1 MASRVF
7 TTRTRVRYAET
18 DASGIVYYGSY
29 FVYFELGRIEM
40 FRALGLRYDHHL
52 PIVETRCRFHASA
65 RFDDELE
72 IRTRVE
78 RVGRTS
84 FSIASEVHRMGHE
97 PALLARGVTA
107 MVTVDDDVQPIP
119 LPEGFR
125 RAFAEQTGEQSE
137 EQSDDPA

>member
-18 DASGIVYYGSY
+18 DASAIVYYNNY

-40 FRALGLRYDHHL
+40 FRALGLRYDRHL

-72 IRTRVE
+72 IRTWVE

-84 FSIASEVHRMGHE
+84 FTVASEVRREDHE
-97 PALLARGVTA
+97 PTLLARGATT
-107 MVTVDDDVQPIP
+107 MVTVDDDARPIP
-119 LPEGFR
+119 LPGAFR
-125 RAFAEQTGEQSE
+125 RAFEEQAE
-137 EQSDDPA
+137 EQSDEPA

>member
-7 TTRTRVRYAET
+7 TARTRVRYAET

-40 FRALGLRYDHHL
+40 FRALGLRYDRHL
-52 PIVETRCRFHASA
+52 PIVETGCRFHASA

-72 IRTRVE
+72 IRTRVQ

-84 FSIASEVHRMGHE
+84 FTIAGEVHRLDPA
-97 PALLARGVTA
+97 PALHARGVTT
-107 MVTVDDDVQPIP
+107 MVTVDDDACPIP
-119 LPEGFR
+119 LPPDFR
-125 RAFAEQTGEQSE
+125 RAFDQLTE
-137 EQSDDPA
+137 EQNDEPA